1 MTVANIPALL
11 ADLSPSWD
19 AELTHL
25 SVISITGEDAISY
38 IQGQVTC
45 NVESLAV
52 GEHTF
57 GAHCDFKGKMWSMF
71 LAFRANDGL
80 FLFMHHSATEKSLAE
95 LKKYGVFSKVTITD
109 VSDEYALI
117 GALPESDVFSKL
129 NIDKDPTKNEDNIVI
144 ALTGKQPRYL
154 LAFKSLEHEL
164 SSGSHVWEALNIC
177 EGIGSIQGVT
187 SGEYVPQ
194 MLNLQAL
201 PGAIDFT
208 KGCYMGQE
216 VVARTKYLGKNK
228 RAGYVLHCSEVT
240 NIPVGAIIEQ
250 QLGENWRRAGQVL
263 TSAGLAEENWVFAV
277 LPNDIET
284 ATPLRLKEQPEVTFT
299 IKPLPYTI
307 ED

>member
-1 MTVANIPALL
+1 MTVATIPPLL
-11 ADLSPSWD
+11 SELGPTWD

-25 SVISITGEDAISY
+25 SVISVTGDDAISY

-45 NVESLAV
+45 NVETLAI

-71 LAFRANDGL
+71 LAFRAHDGL
-80 FLFMHHSATEKSLAE
+80 FLFMHQSATEKSLAE

-109 VSDEYALI
+109 VSDEYAVV
-117 GALPESDVFSKL
+117 GALPESNIFSTL
-129 NIDKDPTKNEDNIVI
+129 NIDKDPAKNEDTIVI
-144 ALTGKQPRYL
+144 SFAGTHSRYL
-154 LAFKSLEHEL
+154 IAYKSVDHEL

-177 EGIGSIQGVT
+177 DGIGSIQAVT

-228 RAGYVLHCSEVT
+228 RAGYILHSSEVT

-284 ATPLRLKEQPEVTFT
+284 ATPLRLKEQPEVIFK
-299 IKPLPYTI
+299 IKPLPYTL